1 MKIYAEWENNGVF
14 DNGLFNSWDEYYA
27 AFFNPDIEL
36 LCVRVINQ
44 EGGKMRVKTVYVKDK
59 QRLKLSAFPNF
70 SVTGSI
76 TGIKKIYG
84 KDALLVRC
92 GSWIYNVTSRPD
104 IYYSEAH

>member
-1 MKIYAEWENNGVF
+1 
-14 DNGLFNSWDEYYA
+14 
-27 AFFNPDIEL
+27 
-36 LCVRVINQ
+36 
-44 EGGKMRVKTVYVKDK
+44 MRVKTVYVKDK
-59 QRLKLSAFPNF
+59 QRLKLSDFPNF

-92 GSWIYNVTSRPD
+92 GSWIYNVTSSPD